1 MATQADIVVKKADGT
16 TNVTFSA
23 IVRSAGD
30 KIAAVWQS
38 LTSAAA
44 VANRWTLKQ
53 VSSDNGPRTARKVTT
68 LYRAPIVR
76 SIGGVDTVVATV
88 PMELSATIATTL
100 TGAEIDE
107 AVSQGLNL
115 FASAQVKTGYV
126 SGYAPN

>member
-1 MATQADIVVKKADGT
+1 MAVQADIVVKKADNA

-38 LTSAAA
+38 LTSSTS

-53 VSSDNGPRTARKVTT
+53 VSMDNGPKTARKVVTT
-68 LYRAPIVR
+68 YKAPIVR
-76 SIGGVDTVVATV
+76 TINGAEVVVATI
-88 PMELSATIATTL
+88 PMELSGVIPTLL

-115 FASAQVKTGYV
+115 MASAQVKSGYT
-126 SGYAPN
+126 SGYAAN